1 MASLLTTKQISSML
15 KTKRRQYVE
24 SVVGLGASIVLPKGA
39 KAGSGAV
46 GVLTPRK
53 PVVLVFTIKSLP
65 ARAALQ
71 ARNTFREQGMQL
83 RKVPNGV
90 VKAAAKNTPFELMM
104 SGPTLIATPI
114 PGGASSMTLPDLVE
128 VAKKLQAN
136 DKINKGLLFTG
147 MVHHG
152 LFLTPKRVAE
162 VDFEEPKK
170 LPGLVASPGVGIL
183 QALVASRIPLIAT
196 LQTYHMKQAKE
207 GNMDAVKALGLD
219 AEAK

>member
-46 GVLTPRK
+46 GVLTPRQ

-65 ARAALQ
+65 ARAALA
-71 ARNTFREQGMQL
+71 ARNTFREQSLQL

-104 SGPTLIATPI
+104 SGPTLIATPM
-114 PGGASSMTLPDLVE
+114 PGTSMTLPELVE

-152 LFLTPKRVAE
+152 LFLTPKRVEE

-183 QALVASRIPLIAT
+183 QALGAARIPLIAT
-196 LQTYHMKQAKE
+196 LQTYHIKQAKE

-219 AEAK
+219 APEAK